1 MNANN
6 YHYPSPIQI
15 KAIPLAKCGRD
26 LFIQAKSGTGKTI
39 VFVITVLEL
48 FIDRHIDGLQSL
60 IIVPTR
66 EIAIQV
72 TSILEIISKNIHG
85 FNVSCCIGGVDIE
98 KDRKNASKAK
108 CIVGTP
114 GRILHLLKNRL
125 INFTTLELMVL
136 DEADKLISQD
146 AFKNDVQ
153 DIIKYFPNR
162 RQMLVVSATM
172 NEKVEKIL
180 DSYMKNPLG
189 VTPKK
194 EIPVLLGVTQF
205 IYIIELED
213 NVMDEMRLKLSHL
226 VKILEAID
234 YNQCLIFTNS
244 QNRAESYANYL
255 NEKGYLADFISAA
268 LDQSTRLKVFERI
281 QVYFTVHF
289 YFNLKEIH
297 IFFFSRH
304 LQHVVLLL
312 LLIYWLEELIQNVL
326 I

>member
-39 VFVITVLEL
+39 VFVIAILER
-48 FIDRHIDGLQSL
+48 FIDKHIDGLQSL
-60 IIVPTR
+60 VIVPTR

-72 TSILEIISKNIHG
+72 TSVFEIISKNIQG
-85 FNVSCCIGGVDIE
+85 FNVTSCIGGVDIE
-98 KDRKNASKAK
+98 KDRQSASKAK

-114 GRILHLLKNRL
+114 GRILHLINNRL
-125 INFTTLELMVL
+125 INFTTLELLVL

-172 NEKVEKIL
+172 NEQVEMML
-180 DSYMKNPLG
+180 ESYMKNPLG

-205 IYIIELED
+205 IYMIELED
-213 NVMDEMRLKLSHL
+213 NVMDEMRLKLTHL
-226 VKILEAID
+226 VKVLEAID

-281 QVYFTVHF
+281 QVLFLSKHF
-289 YFNLKEIH
+289 IYVTNTFFIIFADISNL
-297 IFFFSRH
+297 S
-304 LQHVVLLL
+304 
-312 LLIYWLEELIQNVL
+312 YYCYN
-326 I
+326 